1 MPYIFACA
9 GAGVLRQMQTLPLAI
24 PPPPPPPP
32 PPLPTA
38 AGAGAGAEPGAGA
51 GERAVAGDSAQES
64 CWTTGETT
72 SYAPCLPALAAGGP
86 EEGTQYTN
94 ERLGPQYSQEGN
106 KGLGSQYSQEGQEGL
121 GSLPDPV
128 VSPLGASSFPSPP
141 TSLPATT
148 IGHSGGGNS
157 GGGSGGGSSGGSG
170 RRRSRAVSVGSGGGI
185 PVRPSMPSFSDLQVR
200 PPERPWQAPI
210 QAHQPP
216 LLRPAGT
223 PAWTV
228 CARLLSRRANPP
240 PAPSSFTDSQAAGQE
255 LGQGQEQG
263 HDVPGPWPGVRQMQ
277 GQGQGQGPDSLPEA
291 DFHGFSLQHALS
303 LSNMQVRSC
312 PI

>member
-24 PPPPPPPP
+24 PPPSP

-38 AGAGAGAEPGAGA
+38 AGAGAEPGAGA

-200 PPERPWQAPI
+200 PPGLDAPASYPGVPIPRPLHRPSPTLRQRGKSWGKDKSKGTTCLGLGQGLDRCRGKDKGKGLTASPRRTSTAFPCSTLCPCPTCRCAPAIYRPLSRPYLGPYLGLI
-210 QAHQPP
+210 QAH
-216 LLRPAGT
+216 
-223 PAWTV
+223 
-228 CARLLSRRANPP
+228 
-240 PAPSSFTDSQAAGQE
+240 F
-255 LGQGQEQG
+255 
-263 HDVPGPWPGVRQMQ
+263 
-277 GQGQGQGPDSLPEA
+277 
-291 DFHGFSLQHALS
+291 
-303 LSNMQVRSC
+303 
-312 PI
+312 